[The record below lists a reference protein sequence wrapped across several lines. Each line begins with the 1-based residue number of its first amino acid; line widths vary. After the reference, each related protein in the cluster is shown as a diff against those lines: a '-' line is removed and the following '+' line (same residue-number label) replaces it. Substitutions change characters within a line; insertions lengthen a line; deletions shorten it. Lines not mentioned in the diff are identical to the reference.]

1 MSSTIVEKSL
11 YEQLGGSDRI
21 EAVVNHFY
29 ERILNDKELRP
40 IFDGVDM
47 EHLRMHQARFV
58 SFALGGPNQ
67 YTGRSMRA
75 AHEGLEIT
83 EEQFFTVAGHLIDT
97 LASFNVPAEVTDQVL
112 GHIAKLKGDI
122 VERS

>member
-11 YEQLGGSDRI
+11 YEQLGGSDSI

-40 IFDGVDM
+40 FFDGVDM
-47 EHLRMHQARFV
+47 EHLRTHQARFV

-67 YTGRSMRA
+67 YSGRGMRA

-83 EEQFFTVAGHLIDT
+83 EDQFFAVAGHLTDT
-97 LASFNVPAEVTDQVL
+97 LASFDVPAEVTDQVL
-112 GHIAKLKGDI
+112 GHIQQLKGDI
-122 VERS
+122 VER